1 MVPIKEFSQRIK
13 PLLKRDWPLFL
24 IMLLLFL
31 SGIWLGGQMSQANP
45 SMAKSIEKLVN
56 NKFGSMKQWLKDM
69 PFFVWIFVIWF
80 NNIIASVTSF
90 LSGILVIFPPGFVIY
105 QGVILGVVQKL
116 TETSHMS
123 HAKFYLSL
131 VPHGIFE
138 LSAVFIASGLGIRF
152 GLVLYRSLWSLLKGE
167 DNKGLLK
174 NFFDEMRV
182 YSIFIILMLFVAAI
196 IEVTISP
203 LIIQANI

>member
-1 MVPIKEFSQRIK
+1 MTQIKEFTQQVKI
-13 PLLKRDWPLFL
+13 LLKKDWPLFL

-31 SGIWLGGQMSQANP
+31 SGIWLGERMSQTNP

-80 NNIIASVTSF
+80 NNIIASIMSF
-90 LSGILVIFPPGFVIY
+90 ISGIIIIFPAVFVIY
-105 QGVILGVVQKL
+105 QGAILGVVQKL
-116 TETSHMS
+116 TVVHMS
-123 HAKFYLSL
+123 TAKFYLSL

-152 GLVLYRSLWSLLKGE
+152 GLVLYRSLWRLLKGGDDE
-167 DNKGLLK
+167 GLLK
-174 NFFDEMRV
+174 NFFNEMRV
-182 YSIFIILMLFVAAI
+182 YSILIILMLFVAAI

-203 LIIQANI
+203 LIIQAKI